1 MIDYRIIVGTILILI
16 GIILEVVYS
25 PRLEYVRKRVLLFH
39 NIPFSDKRVYK
50 ILL

>member
-1 MIDYRIIVGTILILI
+1 MDYKIVIGAILVLT

-25 PRLEYVRKRVLLFH
+25 PRLEYVRNRVLLFY
-39 NIPFSDKRVYK
+39 NVPFTEKRIYK

>member
-1 MIDYRIIVGTILILI
+1 MDYRIIVGTILILI

-25 PRLEYVRKRVLLFH
+25 PRLEFVRNKVLLFY
-39 NIPFSDKRVYK
+39 NIPFSDKRTYK

>member
-1 MIDYRIIVGTILILI
+1 MDYRIIVGAMLVLT

-25 PRLEYVRKRVLLFH
+25 PRLEFVRNKVLLFY
-39 NIPFSDKRVYK
+39 NIPFTEKRTYK

>member
-1 MIDYRIIVGTILILI
+1 MDYRIVIGAILVLT

-25 PRLEYVRKRVLLFH
+25 PRLEYVRNRLLLFY
-39 NIPFSDKRVYK
+39 NVPFTEKRIYK

>member
-1 MIDYRIIVGTILILI
+1 MDYRIVIGAILVLT

-25 PRLEYVRKRVLLFH
+25 PRLEFVKNRVLLFY
-39 NIPFSDKRVYK
+39 NVPFTEKRIYK